1 MTTQRGFTLIEMA
14 VVLIIVT
21 ILIGGLAMPLSA
33 QIQARRIAE
42 TKKTLEEAREAIIGY
57 AMSHPIPSSC
67 TSVYMADTTLDV
79 ETETTTETSTCPV
92 SLCPATS
99 AAPLTLPITRHFL
112 PCPDLTQSDPE
123 PNRDNDGDGVL
134 SDLNNGREDRYTVGP
149 NAGAC
154 AATSG
159 HLPWVTLGT
168 GAHDAWGNRL
178 RYAVTTDFAS
188 KGAGFSPT
196 DSGNLQICSASGCAT
211 VNVAS
216 DVPAVL
222 ISYGPNGWG
231 ARNINANTLAAPTS
245 QDELENTNGDINFV
259 SRSPSKAGED
269 SGEFDDLL
277 VWVSDSLIRSRV
289 CPSGGCP

>member
-42 TKKTLEEAREAIIGY
+42 TKKTLEEAREALIGY
-57 AMSHPIPSSC
+57 AMNNRVTNKCTCTYDSSGDVDSGLSTC
-67 TSVYMADTTLDV
+67 ALPPPMWCPQTSAPDQTF
-79 ETETTTETSTCPV
+79 TETFS
-92 SLCPATS
+92 
-99 AAPLTLPITRHFL
+99 RHFL

-134 SDLNNGREDRYTVGP
+134 SDLNNGREDRYIVGP

-154 AATSG
+154 AASSG

-178 RYAVTTDFAS
+178 RYAVTTAFAS
-188 KGAGFSPT
+188 KAAGFSAT
-196 DSGNLQICSASGCAT
+196 DSGDLQICSASGCAA

-216 DVPAVL
+216 DVPVVF

-231 ARNINANTLAAPTS
+231 ARNVNGNTLAAPTS
-245 QDELENTNGDINFV
+245 QDELENTNGDSNFV
-259 SRSPSKAGED
+259 SRSPSKAGD
-269 SGEFDDLL
+269 ASGEFDDL
-277 VWVSDSLIRSRV
+277 VAWVSDSLIRARV